1 MGTAISRRAKWKY
14 PPAQPAPR
22 IIHLPR
28 RPRRKAPKVSPSKLP
43 GSQKLL
49 ESLFDQER
57 SFTRGSVPVVLV
69 SPRESDDERRRGR
82 VTEEEK
88 SETRSGVAFVEEEKW
103 RFQAEMMRAEC
114 NLLRMER
121 KIAVKKMERRR
132 VQMERTLKSAAQIL
146 LSVGFFFSLPFFFLL
161 LLSVWFSGKY
171 CFLLVFIFLMAPFA
185 IGLQGRKNIREGKDV
200 NMALL
205 EEQINELVEKIQKL
219 QKRSDVKDLEVKKC
233 SNFDKKVSS
242 LQRQQEKSGFK
253 GIPDE
258 EKCVKE
264 IREMAEASLSIKTS
278 SEGDDHD
285 HNVENLR
292 RKMDG
297 LSKEVLL
304 DRMEDEYSDFSSSSL
319 QQSCKEKM
327 LHEARVCS
335 GHCKAIVQRV
345 VEQIRAETEQWSQMQ
360 GMLGLVR
367 DEMEELH
374 ESRDFWEDRALDS
387 DYRIQSLQSAVK
399 ELRREALSS
408 DAEANELQA
417 QVYVLRQEVERLRQ
431 ERDRKTVRARIA
443 SPINQEAQS
452 ETEKRVLVCRLKED
466 DSDPKEL
473 LRDGRRKPQ
482 TCTAGLLPIRRS
494 PLREISNMSTLKK
507 QQQQQHGEGTLPLFS
522 LHKEEMKRSS

>member
-1 MGTAISRRAKWKY
+1 MERISMGTAITRRAKWKY

-28 RPRRKAPKVSPSKLP
+28 RPRRKAPKVSHSELP

-57 SFTRGSVPVVLV
+57 SFTRRSVPVVLV

-88 SETRSGVAFVEEEKW
+88 RETRCGVAFVEEEKW
-103 RFQAEMMRAEC
+103 MFQAEMLRAEC

-132 VQMERTLKSAAQIL
+132 VHMERTLKSAAQIL
-146 LSVGFFFSLPFFFLL
+146 LS
-161 LLSVWFSGKY
+161 
-171 CFLLVFIFLMAPFA
+171 
-185 IGLQGRKNIREGKDV
+185 GRKNICEGKDV
-200 NMALL
+200 NMVLL

-219 QKRSDVKDLEVKKC
+219 RKRSDVKELEVQKC
-233 SNFDKKVSS
+233 SNFDKKLSS
-242 LQRQQEKSGFK
+242 LQKQQEKSGFK
-253 GIPDE
+253 GISDE

-264 IREMAEASLSIKTS
+264 IRAMAEASLSIKTS
-278 SEGDDHD
+278 SQGDDHN

-297 LSKEVLL
+297 FSKGVLL
-304 DRMEDEYSDFSSSSL
+304 ERMEDEHSDFSSLSL

-345 VEQIRAETEQWSQMQ
+345 VEQIGAETEQWSQMQ
-360 GMLGLVR
+360 GMLELVR

-374 ESRDFWEDRALDS
+374 ASRDFWEDRALDS

-408 DAEANELQA
+408 EAEANELQA

-431 ERDRKTVRARIA
+431 ERDRTTVRARIA
-443 SPINQEAQS
+443 SPINQEARS

-466 DSDPKEL
+466 DPDPKEL
-473 LRDGRRKPQ
+473 LSDGRRKPQ
-482 TCTAGLLPIRRS
+482 TCTSGLLPIRRL
-494 PLREISNMSTLKK
+494 PLREIGNMSTLKK
-507 QQQQQHGEGTLPLFS
+507 RQQQQQHGEGILPLFS

>member
-1 MGTAISRRAKWKY
+1 MERISMGTAISRRAKWKY

-146 LSVGFFFSLPFFFLL
+146 LS
-161 LLSVWFSGKY
+161 
-171 CFLLVFIFLMAPFA
+171 
-185 IGLQGRKNIREGKDV
+185 GRKNIREGKDV